1 MCFTRICSVFMCKE
15 LWVDLLVAIFFI
27 MAIYVIVINSFEGT
41 FGWSYSGIGLH
52 TEKFLNF
59 LSKQERIQG
68 LSELRSGMKLRL
80 RLRDNFTVKTT
91 TFQKRVDLT
100 KNCWR
105 LCILTQCLANLTTN
119 RNEESL
125 ISLEI
130 HPCTNNVYGRCEI
143 KRLFYAFL
151 LAF

>member
-1 MCFTRICSVFMCKE
+1 MLKYSKTSFEKNCFSAWASTLNMGLI
-15 LWVDLLVAIFFI
+15 I
-27 MAIYVIVINSFEGT
+27 MAIYVIVVNSFEGT

-105 LCILTQCLANLTTN
+105 LCILTQ
-119 RNEESL
+119 
-125 ISLEI
+125 
-130 HPCTNNVYGRCEI
+130 YG
-143 KRLFYAFL
+143 FDQQG
-151 LAF
+151 